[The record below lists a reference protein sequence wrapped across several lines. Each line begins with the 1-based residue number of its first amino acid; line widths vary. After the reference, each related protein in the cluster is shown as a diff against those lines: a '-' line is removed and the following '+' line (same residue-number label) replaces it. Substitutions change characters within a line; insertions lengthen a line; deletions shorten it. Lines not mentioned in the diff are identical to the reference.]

1 MDVYV
6 TSFSYKR
13 GMPPD
18 PKGDGGG
25 YVFDCRALP
34 NPFWVES
41 LRKFTGRDKPVAEFM
56 AAHQT
61 EVEAFLKP
69 IRELVALSIK
79 SYAQD
84 GRNRLSV
91 AFGCTGG
98 QHRSVYSAQHLAE
111 HLHQKY
117 GIEIR
122 LCHREQ
128 GISTT
133 FPATGDH

>member
-56 AAHQT
+56 AAHQG

-69 IRELVALSIK
+69 IRELVALSIR

-98 QHRSVYSAQHLAE
+98 QHRSVFCAEVLAAFLRASGDCNVELVHCAQE
-111 HLHQKY
+111 FWK
-117 GIEIR
+117 
-122 LCHREQ
+122 
-128 GISTT
+128 T
-133 FPATGDH
+133 

>member
-13 GMPPD
+13 GLPPD

-25 YVFDCRALP
+25 YVFDCRVLP
-34 NPFWVES
+34 NPFWNES
-41 LRKFTGRDKPVAEFM
+41 LRKFTGRDKPIADFM
-56 AAHQT
+56 AAHSA
-61 EVEAFLKP
+61 EVEAFLSP

-98 QHRSVYSAQHLAE
+98 QHRSVFCAEALAAFLRASGDCSVELVHCAQE
-111 HLHQKY
+111 FWK
-117 GIEIR
+117 
-122 LCHREQ
+122 
-128 GISTT
+128 T
-133 FPATGDH
+133 

>member
-111 HLHQKY
+111 HLNKTF
-117 GIEIR
+117 GVKVD
-122 LCHREQ
+122 LVHREQ
-128 GISTT
+128 NIEQIFKSTL
-133 FPATGDH
+133 